1 MNGAENLAKSV
12 SGDSAPEEPRSSQAA
27 AGQPDSLAGLESKFL
42 QFALDGE
49 CYGVDILKVREINGM
64 MDITAVP
71 QTPMF
76 MKGLINLRG
85 KVVPVIDLR
94 LKFGL
99 PETDY
104 DERTSIIV
112 IEIQTIHGQVQMGI
126 VVDTVSEVVTIS
138 RQNVEPA
145 PNFGSRL
152 RSEYIK
158 GMAKIRDRVIIILD
172 IDLILTDEELTFK
185 A

>member
-1 MNGAENLAKSV
+1 MTQTNFSRE
-12 SGDSAPEEPRSSQAA
+12 
-27 AGQPDSLAGLESKFL
+27 DSLLAAVTDQDNKFL
-42 QFALDGE
+42 QFELDGE
-49 CYGVDILKVREINGM
+49 FYGIDILKVREINGM

-71 QTPMF
+71 KTPSF

-99 PETDY
+99 AEAQY

-112 IEIQTIHGQVQMGI
+112 IEFKSIHGQVQMGI
-126 VVDTVSEVVTIS
+126 VVDTVSEVI
-138 RQNVEPA
+138 NIPA
-145 PNFGSRL
+145 ENIESPPNFGSRL

-158 GMAKIRDRVIIILD
+158 GMAKARGRVIIILD
-172 IDLILTDEELTFK
+172 IDLILTDEELTFG

>member
-1 MNGAENLAKSV
+1 MNTPDKPPQGESPP
-12 SGDSAPEEPRSSQAA
+12 SAA
-27 AGQPDSLAGLESKFL
+27 PDGKFL
-42 QFALDGE
+42 QFELDGE
-49 CYGVDILKVREINGM
+49 FYGIDITKVREINGL

-71 QTPMF
+71 QTPVF

-99 PETDY
+99 PEASY

-112 IEIQTIHGQVQMGI
+112 IEFQSIHGQVQIGI
-126 VVDTVSEVVTIS
+126 VVDTVSEVI
-138 RQNVEPA
+138 NLPAGNIEPA
-145 PNFGSRL
+145 PNFGVRL

-158 GMAKIRDRVIIILD
+158 GMAKARDRVIIILD
-172 IDLILTDEELTFK
+172 IDLILTDEELTFG

>member
-1 MNGAENLAKSV
+1 MSTDAEKR
-12 SGDSAPEEPRSSQAA
+12 EEPSLQAVMD
-27 AGQPDSLAGLESKFL
+27 QENKFL
-42 QFALDGE
+42 QFELDGE
-49 CYGVDILKVREINGM
+49 YYGVDILKVREINGM

-71 QTPMF
+71 QTPIF

-99 PETDY
+99 PESQY

-112 IEIQTIHGQVQMGI
+112 IEFKSIHGQVQMGI
-126 VVDTVSEVVTIS
+126 VVDTVSEVINI
-138 RQNVEPA
+138 QAENIEPA
-145 PNFGSRL
+145 PNFGVRL

-158 GMAKIRDRVIIILD
+158 GMAKTKGRVIIILD
-172 IDLILTDEELTFK
+172 IDLILTDEELTFG

>member
-1 MNGAENLAKSV
+1 MSTDLERR
-12 SGDSAPEEPRSSQAA
+12 EE
-27 AGQPDSLAGLESKFL
+27 AGLRAVMDQENKFL
-42 QFALDGE
+42 QFELDGE
-49 CYGVDILKVREINGM
+49 YYGVDILKVREINGL

-71 QTPMF
+71 QTPVF

-99 PETDY
+99 PESHY

-112 IEIQTIHGQVQMGI
+112 IEFKSIHGQVQMGI
-126 VVDTVSEVVTIS
+126 VVDTVSEVINI
-138 RQNVEPA
+138 RAENIEPA
-145 PNFGSRL
+145 PNFGARL
-152 RSEYIK
+152 KIDYIR
-158 GMAKIRDRVIIILD
+158 GMAKTKGRVIIILD
-172 IDLILTDEELTFK
+172 IDLILTDEELTFG